1 MNVIKKKILKI
12 VDSYGIK
19 YVTVFLYDKDNML
32 LDSFYWEF
40 FADDVDEYADWVEET
55 WQEEGIEII
64 VEKMY
69 KFAK

>member
-40 FADDVDEYADWVEET
+40 FTDDVDEYADWVEET